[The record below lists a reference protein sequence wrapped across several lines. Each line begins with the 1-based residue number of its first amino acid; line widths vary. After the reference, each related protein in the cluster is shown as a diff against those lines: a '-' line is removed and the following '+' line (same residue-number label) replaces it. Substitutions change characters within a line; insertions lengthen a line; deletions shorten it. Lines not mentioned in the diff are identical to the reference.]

1 MSRRIEKTMDET
13 MEEMRVRLAATIATY
28 RDALMAYRLA
38 DRKLCNL
45 ELTTS
50 DAFAR
55 LHAAEDA
62 VDDLLGLERIARK
75 EER

>member
-13 MEEMRVRLAATIATY
+13 TEEMRARLAARIATY

-38 DRKLCNL
+38 DRELCNL
-45 ELTTS
+45 ESSTR

-62 VDDLLGLERIARK
+62 VDDLLGLERIKRK
-75 EER
+75 AER

>member
-1 MSRRIEKTMDET
+1 

-38 DRKLCNL
+38 DRELCNL

>member
-1 MSRRIEKTMDET
+1 MDET

-28 RDALMAYRLA
+28 RNALMAYRIA
-38 DRKLCNL
+38 DRELCNL

>member
-1 MSRRIEKTMDET
+1 MDET

-38 DRKLCNL
+38 DRELCNL